1 MTVEKTAII
10 SMLRRIH
17 LFRGMDDD
25 TFNAAADLMEPVE
38 IPSGMVIYKE
48 GDQADFFYFILE
60 GKVRILHSIARAG
73 QVQQVSELIPDD
85 YFGEEVLENEW
96 PRQVSA
102 ETATDVILARLSV
115 PHFIALLNLFPP
127 LASRLQLILDSYH
140 LQLKTR
146 FDWLNPGETIYF
158 VARRHVFF
166 LLRGL
171 LLPILVGMTV
181 ILISGSWFLSTQMIS
196 SLLTL
201 VLSVIG
207 TAGWLVWNYVDW
219 SNDYYVITSERVIFQ
234 ERIVLFYN
242 SRQEAPLSAVQSTTI
257 NTTLWGRWLG
267 YGNVA
272 IRTYIGT
279 IFFRNIAAPE
289 QVQMLIQERQLHGQY
304 YAQHIEIKNI
314 REKMEKRIREG
325 PEQPMLP
332 LVKTQENPDPMR
344 AFISTM
350 FHLRYESGGS
360 VTFRTHWF
368 ILLKKTFLPGLILV
382 GLASLTLFN
391 ALHRFEYLPL
401 QSTCGTFFLLGLV
414 AFCWWFY
421 QYLDWHNDVYII
433 TPDQIVDV
441 NKKPFGR
448 EERQSAPIKN
458 ILSIEFKRLGIIG
471 LLLNFGTVYIR
482 VGDQQ
487 LTFDQVFNPA
497 EVQRELFHRLSKKN
511 YEEKSRQIAE
521 EERLMADWLATY
533 HEWSKNNPPPRAPQP
548 PTRPGF

>member
-207 TAGWLVWNYVDW
+207 TAGWLVWNYVDG
-219 SNDYYVITSERVIFQ
+219 VTITTSSPASA
-234 ERIVLFYN
+234 LS
-242 SRQEAPLSAVQSTTI
+242 SRSALSCSITAARKRPYQRCNRPLSIPPCGAAGSDMAMSLSVPILAPSFS
-257 NTTLWGRWLG
+257 
-267 YGNVA
+267 A
-272 IRTYIGT
+272 IS
-279 IFFRNIAAPE
+279 
-289 QVQMLIQERQLHGQY
+289 
-304 YAQHIEIKNI
+304 
-314 REKMEKRIREG
+314 
-325 PEQPMLP
+325 P
-332 LVKTQENPDPMR
+332 L
-344 AFISTM
+344 
-350 FHLRYESGGS
+350 
-360 VTFRTHWF
+360 
-368 ILLKKTFLPGLILV
+368 
-382 GLASLTLFN
+382 
-391 ALHRFEYLPL
+391 
-401 QSTCGTFFLLGLV
+401 
-414 AFCWWFY
+414 
-421 QYLDWHNDVYII
+421 
-433 TPDQIVDV
+433 
-441 NKKPFGR
+441 
-448 EERQSAPIKN
+448 
-458 ILSIEFKRLGIIG
+458 
-471 LLLNFGTVYIR
+471 
-482 VGDQQ
+482 
-487 LTFDQVFNPA
+487 
-497 EVQRELFHRLSKKN
+497 LSKCKCLSRNGN
-511 YEEKSRQIAE
+511 YTGSIMPSILR
-521 EERLMADWLATY
+521 
-533 HEWSKNNPPPRAPQP
+533 
-548 PTRPGF
+548 